1 MKKFKEFI
9 VEFDSPQIYCDMD
22 GVLADFQKFTSEH
35 LGHKFKDEY
44 WHELP
49 NDLFYQL
56 PPMPDAKILWE
67 FIGRQKPDPFI
78 LTAYTEH
85 SIRRLIQSSQ
95 MGVLEVYGERRVKRK
110 RMRSRVYMLLRKL
123 WIFVLKG
130 IYILERGMDT
140 EFPTIYTKSI
150 VAIASKDEK

>member
-67 FIGRQKPDPFI
+67 FIG
-78 LTAYTEH
+78 TA
-85 SIRRLIQSSQ
+85 
-95 MGVLEVYGERRVKRK
+95 KK
-110 RMRSRVYMLLRKL
+110 
-123 WIFVLKG
+123 
-130 IYILERGMDT
+130 IYR
-140 EFPTIYTKSI
+140 
-150 VAIASKDEK
+150 